1 LVLLLKP
8 RWHSDRALSGIV
20 PPPEIFQGKIKDSE
34 YLHRFWRKRFAST
47 AQFDCCAAEAAGWV
61 KPVNEVSLRIA

>member
-8 RWHSDRALSGIV
+8 RWHSDRALFGIV

-34 YLHRFWRKRFAST
+34 YIHRWRKRVAST